1 MHHLQYPSVLRL
13 IALTI
18 QAGNRARIPVAMCG
32 EMAGDPR
39 YTRLLLGFGL
49 DEFSMHP
56 ATLLQVKQIV
66 RGSRH
71 ALLRKFAG
79 RVLQA
84 IKVSGTIIAR
94 YFWNGTAV
102 IVKRTDTGT
111 QKHDPRRIRS
121 TRGKP

>member
-84 IKVSGTIIAR
+84 IKVSGTIIAAN
-94 YFWNGTAV
+94 FTHSGSPAWT
-102 IVKRTDTGT
+102 
-111 QKHDPRRIRS
+111 
-121 TRGKP
+121 

>member
-49 DEFSMHP
+49 HEFSMHP
-56 ATLLQVKQIV
+56 ATLLEIKKIV
-66 RGSRH
+66 RGSRFRM
-71 ALLRKFAG
+71 LRQFSQ
-79 RVLQA
+79 RVMRLRDTQA
-84 IKVSGTIIAR
+84 VH
-94 YFWNGTAV
+94 
-102 IVKRTDTGT
+102 DTVDRLNTEEG
-111 QKHDPRRIRS
+111 
-121 TRGKP
+121 